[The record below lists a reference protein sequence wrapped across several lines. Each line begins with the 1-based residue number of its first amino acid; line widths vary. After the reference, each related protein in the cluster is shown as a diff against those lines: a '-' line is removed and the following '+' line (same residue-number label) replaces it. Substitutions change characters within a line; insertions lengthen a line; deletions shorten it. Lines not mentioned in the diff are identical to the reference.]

1 MGISQGGTTGV
12 GDVEKFQLV
21 FTPSRP
27 SGNFS
32 KGMGWAQLT
41 EEHGHKI
48 YPNKRTFGHGVR
60 LLPL

>member
-1 MGISQGGTTGV
+1 
-12 GDVEKFQLV
+12 
-21 FTPSRP
+21 
-27 SGNFS
+27 
-32 KGMGWAQLT
+32 MGWAQLT